1 MKGKLD
7 FRLNK
12 TLKVKNFT
20 IPYDPQLPNPK
31 NKVFDSAIRRDSKL
45 KSIRNYLLVDGFIK
59 REAGK
64 LIKKFLRHNTEFLD
78 IGCGDMSLMRF
89 LPRNFWYNA
98 IDISLSEFHLK
109 RVLNK
114 REKINVALASA
125 TSIPLD
131 STSISLAVS
140 TEVLEHIPDIDKAL
154 SELYR
159 ILKPGGILII
169 SIPNNY
175 CYKYQKKGP
184 HPDHVNNWTFNE
196 FKEYMI
202 NQGFKYLEG
211 YLKGFWIPLKIMP
224 GKASCQLPISSKSEF
239 YNTNFFFVF
248 KKPKDT

>member
-1 MKGKLD
+1 M
-7 FRLNK
+7 
-12 TLKVKNFT
+12 
-20 IPYDPQLPNPK
+20 
-31 NKVFDSAIRRDSKL
+31 
-45 KSIRNYLLVDGFIK
+45 VDGFIK
-59 REAGK
+59 REVGK

-78 IGCGDMSLMRF
+78 IGCGDMSLVRF
-89 LPRNFWYNA
+89 LPSNLWYNA

-125 TSIPLD
+125 ASIPLD
-131 STSISLAVS
+131 SASISLAVS

-154 SELYR
+154 SEIYR

-184 HPDHVNNWTFNE
+184 HPEHVNNWTFKE
-196 FKEYMI
+196 FKEYII
-202 NQGFKYLEG
+202 NQGFIYLEG
-211 YLKGFWIPLKIMP
+211 YLKGFWIPLKIVP
-224 GKASCQLPISSKSEF
+224 GTASYQLPISSKNEF